1 MNRSTTLGLIAVT
14 LVGYGIY
21 RALYLPGML
30 VDPQVPLLL
39 IVFLFQA
46 VFAIAA
52 GLGVWRRASWAPIA
66 VGLLGASIVATALIE
81 LVLGLVAGLRALLEA
96 GLAALVTVLLV
107 SFIRKRGD
115 GSSSPDRR

>member
-115 GSSSPDRR
+115 GSSSLDRR